1 MSHRT
6 HTSATAPDR
15 LWTVQQVA
23 DFLAVPVTTL
33 YQWRYLHTGPA
44 AYRVGRHLR
53 YDPAAVRAWLA
64 ENAV

>member
-1 MSHRT
+1 MT
-6 HTSATAPDR
+6 HHHAPDR

>member
-1 MSHRT
+1 MSHRI
-6 HTSATAPDR
+6 HTSATDR
-15 LWTVQQVA
+15 LRTVQQVA
-23 DFLAVPVTTL
+23 AFPAAPVTTL
-33 YQWRYLHTGPA
+33 HQSRYLHTGPA

>member
-1 MSHRT
+1 MT
-6 HTSATAPDR
+6 HHAPAPDR

>member
-1 MSHRT
+1 MT
-6 HTSATAPDR
+6 HHGSATTAPDR

-44 AYRVGRHLR
+44 AFRVGRHLR
-53 YDPAAVRAWLA
+53 YDPAAVRAWLDTR
-64 ENAV
+64 AV

>member
-1 MSHRT
+1 MT
-6 HTSATAPDR
+6 HHATSPDR